1 MTKEY
6 IISGYHKIITVV
18 NSCKRVEE
26 LNGIKDWVDNFIDRT
41 LPYYDKMSTQDKID
55 IMANKVLCHTTLQNK
70 YQDFINENVN
80 TYFRDLD
87 EATQLASPSELIVL
101 YTKYISAENVQNIIN
116 EYIEVNGV
124 QAFLK
129 RLGEMFIKNQGGI

>member
-1 MTKEY
+1 MTKDY

-18 NSCKRVEE
+18 NSCKRVKE
-26 LNGIKDWVDNFIDRT
+26 LNCIKDWVDNFIDRT
-41 LPYYDKMSTQDKID
+41 LPYYDKMTTQDKID
-55 IMANKVLCHTTLQNK
+55 IMANKVLCHNTMQNK

-80 TYFRDLD
+80 AYFRDLD
-87 EATQLASPSELIVL
+87 TATQFASPSELIVM
-101 YTKYISAENVQNIIN
+101 YTKYISAENAQSIIN
-116 EYIEVNGV
+116 EYIEVNGM

>member
-55 IMANKVLCHTTLQNK
+55 IMANKVLCHNTMQNK

-80 TYFRDLD
+80 VYFRALD
-87 EATQLASPSELIVL
+87 KATQIASPSELIVL
-101 YTKYISAENVQNIIN
+101 YTKYISAENAQNLIS
-116 EYIEVNGV
+116 EYIEVNGM
-124 QAFLK
+124 QTFLK

>member
-6 IISGYHKIITVV
+6 IINGYHKIITVA

-41 LPYYDKMSTQDKID
+41 LPYYDKMPTQDKID
-55 IMANKVLCHTTLQNK
+55 IMANKVLCHTTMQNK

-80 TYFRDLD
+80 TYFRELD
-87 EATQLASPSELIVL
+87 KATQLSSPSELIVL
-101 YTKYISAENVQNIIN
+101 YTKYISSENAQSIIN
-116 EYIEVNGV
+116 EYIEINGM
-124 QAFLK
+124 QKFLK

>member
-41 LPYYDKMSTQDKID
+41 LPYYDKMPTQDKLD
-55 IMANKVLCHTTLQNK
+55 IMANKVLCHNIMQNK

-80 TYFRDLD
+80 TYFRELD
-87 EATQLASPSELIVL
+87 RATQLSSPSELIVL
-101 YTKYISAENVQNIIN
+101 YTKYISSENVQNIIN
-116 EYIEVNGV
+116 EYIEVNGM

-129 RLGEMFIKNQGGI
+129 RLGEMFIKNNE